1 MAEQHTDQQF
11 LESIIKAIVE
21 NPNDVRSDRTV
32 DEMGVLITLHI
43 NQADMGQVI
52 GRSGRTARA
61 VRTLLRVV
69 GAKNNARVNLKI
81 YEPEGARRPM
91 GGMRVGMMGSGMASP
106 APRASD
112 ENIDAG
118 VDDLNL

>member
-21 NPNDVRSDRTV
+21 NPNDVRSD
-32 DEMGVLITLHI
+32 
-43 NQADMGQVI
+43 QADMGQVI

>member
-1 MAEQHTDQQF
+1 M
-11 LESIIKAIVE
+11 
-21 NPNDVRSDRTV
+21 
-32 DEMGVLITLHI
+32 
-43 NQADMGQVI
+43 
-52 GRSGRTARA
+52 
-61 VRTLLRVV
+61 
-69 GAKNNARVNLKI
+69 NLKI